1 MSNDDIVT
9 AFVREWDAP
18 KPDTERLL
26 SYFTDDAVYHNIP
39 IAAVTG
45 KAAIQATFVG
55 MMGRLESRGWQVLRQ
70 ISAGDVVM
78 NERVDRF
85 AQGDKKIELG
95 GVADLGALTDRLGAG
110 FRVLDDRF
118 GHKFLRVLVP
128 PWNRIS
134 AEITP
139 LLGDLGFVGLSTFGK
154 EQPPADRRVRWVN
167 THLDLVHWGA
177 NPIPLTFDESVT
189 RLTDLLLNR
198 RLWRVGLLTHHLV
211 MDDAAFLALDRL
223 LGLLLDHPRVV
234 WRAPHELFG
243 MPP

>member
-1 MSNDDIVT
+1 M
-9 AFVREWDAP
+9 AAEA
-18 KPDTERLL
+18 RLL
-26 SYFTDDAVYHNIP
+26 EALDGLDRNLEVWWRDDDAGRP
-39 IAAVTG
+39 SSRLARLRSIAA
-45 KAAIQATFVG
+45 
-55 MMGRLESRGWQVLRQ
+55 
-70 ISAGDVVM
+70 
-78 NERVDRF
+78 ERVIAVGLAVVPAWLEPSVIGDLSEDPNVAILQHGWAHENHAR
-85 AQGDKKIELG
+85 AGDKKIELG

-154 EQPPADRRVRWVN
+154 EQPSADPRVRWVN

-198 RLWRVGLLTHHLV
+198 RLWRIGLLTHHLV